1 MNEENDVIVYEC
13 DPEKNIECDKTMCGT
28 MCFHTRHAEYSVD
41 GRMYRYNA
49 DKKDIE
55 PVDG

>member
-1 MNEENDVIVYEC
+1 MNEENDIIVYEC
-13 DPEKNIECDKTMCGT
+13 DPEKNIECDKVMCGD
-28 MCFHTRHAEYSVD
+28 MCMHTRHAEYSVD

-49 DKKDIE
+49 HTKQIE